1 MTEAQTK
8 PGSGTTLG
16 ELIHQRTAELS
27 PAERR
32 VARTLF
38 TTNLVA
44 GFDTVAELAARSG
57 VSGPTVMRFAN
68 KIGFAGYA
76 EFQRALRR
84 DVAARIDSPLRL
96 YARSHADERGDR
108 PLLEAARDTFVRGLE
123 STFAS
128 IPQAEFD
135 AAIALLTD
143 LRRTVWMSGGRFT
156 QAAAEVLHAH
166 LYQLRPRARVIAYTP
181 AGRAD
186 ALLDLS
192 RRDVLVAFD
201 LRRYQND
208 TIALAETARVRG
220 AAIVLVTDPWLSPIA
235 DFADH
240 VLAVDVN
247 APSPYDSMVPCVALV
262 EALVAGVVDRLGD
275 ATRRRIGTLERL
287 REGYT
292 WDDRE
297 FPHRTEEPPA

>member
-1 MTEAQTK
+1 MSDKRTV
-8 PGSGTTLG
+8 PDPGTTLG
-16 ELIHQRTAELS
+16 ELIHQRTAELA

-57 VSGPTVMRFAN
+57 VSGPTVVRFAN
-68 KIGFAGYA
+68 KLGFTGYS

-96 YARSHADERGDR
+96 YARNPAEHRGDR
-108 PLLEAARDTFVRGLE
+108 LLDAARDTFVRGLE
-123 STFAS
+123 ATFAS
-128 IPQAEFD
+128 LPQGEFD
-135 AAIALLTD
+135 AVIALLAD
-143 LRRTVWMSGGRFT
+143 RRRTVWTSGGRFT
-156 QAAAEVLHAH
+156 QAGAELLHAH

-192 RRDVLVAFD
+192 RRDVVVMFD
-201 LRRYQND
+201 LRRYQKD
-208 TIALAETARVRG
+208 TFALAEAAKKRG
-220 AAIVLVTDPWLSPIA
+220 ATIVLITDPWLSPIA
-235 DFADH
+235 DLADH
-240 VLAVDVN
+240 VLAVDVD

-275 ATRRRIGTLERL
+275 ATRRRISTLERL
-287 REGYT
+287 RAGYT
-292 WDDRE
+292 WDERE
-297 FPHRTEEPPA
+297 FPHRKEESES